1 MDCLE
6 AGNIRQCLEYVYSI
20 DNNRYAFEFDREVFD
35 YFTGYVLDQPADRL
49 KWGTGRIIHHENLF
63 RLVEELKKRAEN
75 EGQEVQ
81 NLEEQLK
88 ELTAVAESQAACYRD
103 DLRYMTEA
111 SKKIGLL
118 LEECRE
124 MARSEEIQTYGE

>member
-1 MDCLE
+1 M
-6 AGNIRQCLEYVYSI
+6 
-20 DNNRYAFEFDREVFD
+20 
-35 YFTGYVLDQPADRL
+35 
-49 KWGTGRIIHHENLF
+49 
-63 RLVEELKKRAEN
+63 KKRAEN